1 MSGPFKMKGWSPL
14 NFIEQPKTQR
24 AKYTKSRQNRA
35 FGEGVSAR
43 EGAKLMRTSTWRYN
57 KMKKDWL
64 RGQKKKKKEASISS
78 GPAVVTD
85 VTGGTG
91 SDWMKGKTGNKVR
104 IAKKSNKT

>member
-14 NFIEQPKTQR
+14 KFIEQPKTQR

-43 EGAKLMRTSTWRYN
+43 EGAKLMRVSTWKYN

-64 RGQKKKKKEASISS
+64 RSQKKKEASISS

-85 VTGGTG
+85 VTGGTD
-91 SDWMKGKTGNKVR
+91 SDWMKGKTGNVIR
-104 IAKKSNKT
+104 IAKKPNKT